1 MVHVTFP
8 RGRKN
13 RLLRMRRR
21 GKTLPGATC
30 TAVKL
35 KIVLNRRF
43 RFILVSLS
51 ILMIAQRSPA
61 PIIEENQTPAPE
73 QPAKRKRSKS
83 KTVESESGSSVQ
95 ARTTPAPMRPSKKFA
110 GTWVGVMPEV
120 PWGNVQTKL
129 AVGESE
135 TTMGWED
142 DLEKNRPVVR
152 TQLNGDT
159 ISAQFPG
166 VGRSRCGT
174 SRLCQMEAR
183 LSD

>member
-1 MVHVTFP
+1 
-8 RGRKN
+8 
-13 RLLRMRRR
+13 MRRR
-21 GKTLPGATC
+21 RKTLHGETF

-51 ILMIAQRSPA
+51 ILMIAQHSPA

-73 QPAKRKRSKS
+73 QPAKRKRTKS
-83 KTVESESGSSVQ
+83 KAAESESGSSVQ
-95 ARTTPAPMRPSKKFA
+95 ARTTPAPMRASKKFA

-152 TQLNGDT
+152 TQL
-159 ISAQFPG
+159 
-166 VGRSRCGT
+166 GRASCRE
-174 SRLCQMEAR
+174 RV
-183 LSD
+183 